1 MMNVGMMNTTET
13 LEHAAVAAAATFS
26 TSTSARSANG
36 DVGRFRPTKR
46 VHDSWEQ
53 SWLCNTIA
61 KPGAIHAYDERQ
73 APSTYP
79 L

>member
-1 MMNVGMMNTTET
+1 MNVGMMYTIET
-13 LEHAAVAAAATFS
+13 LEHAAAAAATFS

-36 DVGRFRPTKR
+36 DVGRFRPIKS
-46 VHDSWEQ
+46 VHDSWER
-53 SWLCNTIA
+53 SWFRTTIA
-61 KPGAIHAYDERQ
+61 KPKAIHAYDERQ